1 MNTIRLKER
10 VRTAFNVGRS
20 TVDGMLWLVGRRLV
34 DRDRPFRLEAMRD
47 LSFLPVELCELG
59 ARQTRLIAAGYAA
72 ACVGRDMLAVRS
84 AAWLRVTA

>member
-1 MNTIRLKER
+1 NTIRLKER

-59 ARQTRLIAAGYAA
+59 ARQTRLIATGYDA
-72 ACVGRDMLAVRS
+72 ACIGRDMLVVRS
-84 AAWLRVTA
+84 AARLRVTA